1 MTRKNVLFVALAV
14 VMLATSC
21 SQEENGLAS
30 SSSNSSNSKQIS
42 IYPSV
47 NYSRAVETSI
57 DNLQDFYV
65 TAFQEGEANYMAGVK
80 YSKSGD
86 GYGTDAGTFFWPAD
100 DSNLHFYAYAPAK
113 PGKEGY
119 TFDITSTTQK
129 MENFSPND
137 AAADQQDFVYAFAKG
152 NKTGNA
158 NDGIAID
165 FKHALSEITISA
177 KNTNTAYTIE
187 VSGVKLGG
195 IKNKGTFTFPSYNGD
210 GTNASWTQNSQT
222 GDYTTSLSEAVTL
235 GSDATDFS
243 AKGNVPFMLIP
254 QSLTST
260 SKAYDG
266 AYIALKVSIAMQG
279 GKVLCSDK
287 WAYVGIGDS
296 WEMGKRYNYTL
307 DFSNGAGQDADGNLI
322 ISGKGIKLSVNMKD
336 WTAEEFG
343 DVEEKFICGTADYEF
358 TYYVGGLDGTSYKV
372 TPGASGNWSIPVA
385 VFEGITST
393 KYMFSECGSITSLD
407 LSNFD
412 TRNVTDMGAM
422 FFDCLYL
429 ETIRMAGCS
438 EATINKIKTQLASDG
453 ITGCTIVT
461 E

>member
-1 MTRKNVLFVALAV
+1 MTRKNVLFVALAS

-21 SQEENGLAS
+21 SQEENDFAS
-30 SSSNSSNSKQIS
+30 SSSNSKQIS

-65 TAFQEGEANYMAGVK
+65 TAFQEGEANYMAGAK

-158 NDGIAID
+158 DDGIAID

-195 IKNKGTFTFPSYNGD
+195 IKNKGTFTFPSYNGG
-210 GTNASWTQNSQT
+210 GTDASWTQDSQT

-235 GSDATDFS
+235 GADVTDFS

-254 QSLTST
+254 QLLMSQAQAST
-260 SKAYDG
+260 GS
-266 AYIALKVSIAMQG
+266 YIALKVKITTKG
-279 GKVLCSDK
+279 GQVIYGANGES
-287 WAYVGIGDS
+287 WAYVAIDTD
-296 WEMGKRYNYTL
+296 WQMGKRYNYTL

-322 ISGKGIKLSVNMKD
+322 ISGKNIKL
-336 WTAEEFG
+336 
-343 DVEEKFICGTADYEF
+343 
-358 TYYVGGLDGTSYKV
+358 
-372 TPGASGNWSIPVA
+372 
-385 VFEGITST
+385 
-393 KYMFSECGSITSLD
+393 
-407 LSNFD
+407 
-412 TRNVTDMGAM
+412 NVTVSGFTPEDKAVN
-422 FFDCLYL
+422 
-429 ETIRMAGCS
+429 A
-438 EATINKIKTQLASDG
+438 
-453 ITGCTIVT
+453 
-461 E
+461 

>member
-1 MTRKNVLFVALAV
+1 MTRKNVLFVALAS

-30 SSSNSSNSKQIS
+30 SSSNSKQIS

-158 NDGIAID
+158 DDGIAID

-210 GTNASWTQNSQT
+210 GTDASWTQDSQT
-222 GDYTTSLSEAVTL
+222 GEYSTSLSEAVTL
-235 GSDATDFS
+235 GSDVTDFS

-254 QSLTST
+254 QLLMSQTQAST
-260 SKAYDG
+260 GS
-266 AYIALKVSIAMQG
+266 YIA
-279 GKVLCSDK
+279 
-287 WAYVGIGDS
+287 
-296 WEMGKRYNYTL
+296 
-307 DFSNGAGQDADGNLI
+307 
-322 ISGKGIKLSVNMKD
+322 
-336 WTAEEFG
+336 
-343 DVEEKFICGTADYEF
+343 
-358 TYYVGGLDGTSYKV
+358 
-372 TPGASGNWSIPVA
+372 
-385 VFEGITST
+385 
-393 KYMFSECGSITSLD
+393 
-407 LSNFD
+407 
-412 TRNVTDMGAM
+412 
-422 FFDCLYL
+422 
-429 ETIRMAGCS
+429 
-438 EATINKIKTQLASDG
+438 
-453 ITGCTIVT
+453 
-461 E
+461 

>member
-1 MTRKNVLFVALAV
+1 MTRKNVLFVALASM
-14 VMLATSC
+14 MLATSC

-30 SSSNSSNSKQIS
+30 SSSNSKQIS
-42 IYPSV
+42 IYPLV

-86 GYGTDAGTFFWPAD
+86 GYGTDDGKFFWPAD

-158 NDGIAID
+158 DDGIAID

-210 GTNASWTQNSQT
+210 GTDASWTQDSQT
-222 GDYTTSLSEAVTL
+222 GSYTTEWE
-235 GSDATDFS
+235 SDAVELSSDVKDF
-243 AKGNVPFMLIP
+243 KDQGNVPFMLIP
-254 QSLTST
+254 QSLISAN
-260 SKAYDG
+260 KAADG
-266 AYIALKVSIAMQG
+266 AYIALKVKITTKG
-279 GKVLCSDK
+279 GQVIYGADGES
-287 WAYVGIGDS
+287 WAYVAIDTD
-296 WEMGKRYNYTL
+296 WQMGKRYNYTL

-322 ISGKGIKLSVNMKD
+322 ISGKNIKL
-336 WTAEEFG
+336 
-343 DVEEKFICGTADYEF
+343 
-358 TYYVGGLDGTSYKV
+358 
-372 TPGASGNWSIPVA
+372 
-385 VFEGITST
+385 
-393 KYMFSECGSITSLD
+393 
-407 LSNFD
+407 
-412 TRNVTDMGAM
+412 NVTVSGFTPEDKAVN
-422 FFDCLYL
+422 
-429 ETIRMAGCS
+429 A
-438 EATINKIKTQLASDG
+438 
-453 ITGCTIVT
+453 
-461 E
+461 